1 MKPSATSRRRTV
13 RASAVGALALVA
25 GVLPGAGSQA
35 QEQRTRL
42 TADYACAFP
51 SGTRQIEVELSGR
64 FPASATAGQPVRIGE
79 FHADVVLPRQALE
92 KLLPAG
98 TQSVTSEAEL
108 TVQVAQGGR
117 SADARWDALR
127 ADTTPVPAG
136 QDLTL
141 AHRGTVPPVTAARGG
156 ELGFTAG
163 ALALDVTPAAQ
174 QPDGEQPTGEKTGD
188 GPGEKPATTPPATA
202 PVRIGCRP
210 AEGQELLLAAVRIGG
225 PTDGADTS
233 APPAPSESPDPS
245 ASHERPEDEQ
255 DTARRGNGLDVGTAQ
270 LPPAKPCEQER
281 PAGELDRSKL
291 PEPPPGI
298 PVRESPIGG
307 IHWCAV
313 PVAVSNVYKLR
324 GAMVINDPRDGATTA
339 NLLIQKEWAVGPG
352 YNQLRH
358 LGELDLPDARATFLD
373 FDFMPVSA
381 GIEFTSSPMTIVTV
395 QRGSSAPN
403 YATIYLSQTLRM
415 HDVKVNGVP
424 LDVGPRCRTARPVE
438 LELKGK
444 QPEYEVL
451 KGGILRAK
459 FEIPPFTGCGTGGE
473 DLDPLF
479 TASLSGGGNYLK
491 LVQGPPCLMRP
502 GGLGCV
508 APPKVPELP
517 K

>member
-13 RASAVGALALVA
+13 RASAVGVLALVA

-42 TADYACAFP
+42 AADYECAFP
-51 SGTRQIEVELSGR
+51 SGTRQIGVELSGR
-64 FPASATAGQPVRIGE
+64 FPEASAAGQPVRIGE
-79 FHADVVLPRQALE
+79 FHADVALPHQALE
-92 KLLPAG
+92 NLLPAG
-98 TQSVTSEAEL
+98 TRSVTSEAEV
-108 TVQVAQGGR
+108 TVRVAQGGS
-117 SADARWDALR
+117 SADARWDGLQAG
-127 ADTTPVPAG
+127 ATPVPAE
-136 QDLTL
+136 QDLSL
-141 AHRGTVPPVTAARGG
+141 AHHGTVPAVTAARGG
-156 ELGFTAG
+156 ELGFTAA
-163 ALALDVTPAAQ
+163 ALALDITPTEESGTGKPATDK
-174 QPDGEQPTGEKTGD
+174 PGEQS
-188 GPGEKPATTPPATA
+188 GEKPATPPANA

-210 AEGQELLLAAVRIGG
+210 AEGQELLLATVRIGG
-225 PTDGADTS
+225 PADGAGTS
-233 APPAPSESPDPS
+233 APPTPSGSPDPS
-245 ASHERPEDEQ
+245 PSHERPGDEQ
-255 DTARRGNGLDVGTAQ
+255 DAARRGNGLDVGTAQ

-281 PAGELDRSKL
+281 PTGELDRSKL

-381 GIEFTSSPMTIVTV
+381 RIEFTSSPMTVVTV
-395 QRGSSAPN
+395 QRGSSSPN
-403 YATIYLSQTLRM
+403 YATIYMSQTLRM

-508 APPKVPELP
+508 APPTVPELP

>member
-42 TADYACAFP
+42 TADYECAFP
-51 SGTRQIEVELSGR
+51 SGTRQIEVEFSGR
-64 FPASATAGQPVRIGE
+64 FPEVATAGQPVRIGA
-79 FHADVVLPRQALE
+79 FHADVALPQQALE

-98 TQSVTSEAEL
+98 TESVTSEAEL
-108 TVQVAQGGR
+108 TVGVAQGGS
-117 SADARWDALR
+117 SADARWDGLR
-127 ADTTPVPAG
+127 AGATPVPAE
-136 QDLTL
+136 QDLSL

-163 ALALDVTPAAQ
+163 ALALDITPAAPATE
-174 QPDGEQPTGEKTGD
+174 QPATEQPTGEK
-188 GPGEKPATTPPATA
+188 PATPPATA

-210 AEGQELLLAAVRIGG
+210 AERQDLLLATVRIGG
-225 PTDGADTS
+225 PADGAGSS
-233 APPAPSESPDPS
+233 ASPTGSGAPDPS
-245 ASHERPEDEQ
+245 ASHERPEEEQ
-255 DTARRGNGLDVGTAQ
+255 DAARRSSGLDVGTAQ
-270 LPPAKPCEQER
+270 LPPARPCEQER
-281 PAGELDRSKL
+281 PTGELDRSKL

-438 LELKGK
+438 LELQGK